1 MLSAPLRL
9 MVSVGLQE
17 AASTE
22 ARDDAARLL
31 RRELADAGVG
41 EVALARA
48 GDVPPGVKSAENF
61 LFGALVL
68 SVLPGALT
76 TLLAVSRDWAS
87 RRAGRTLTFS
97 YGDGDQRFEFQYDPA
112 QTDLNQ
118 LVTQL
123 LQAQTAAN
131 QLTLGAG
138 SQVGGDVVGGDKVSH
153 STVGGDSVGRDKITH
168 IHAAPGAT
176 VILGSRPVDEAPAN
190 PPPDHAAPTA
200 A

>member
-1 MLSAPLRL
+1 MTSEPIRL
-9 MVSVGLQE
+9 TVTVGLQD
-17 AASTE
+17 AASDE

-31 RRELADAGVG
+31 RRELEDGGVG
-41 EVALARA
+41 EVALAR
-48 GDVPPGVKSAENF
+48 GGNLPPGVKSAESF

-76 TLLAVSRDWAS
+76 TLLAISKDWAG
-87 RRAGRTLTFS
+87 RQAGRTLTFS
-97 YGDGDQRFEFQYDPA
+97 YGDGDQRLEFQYDPA

-123 LQAQTAAN
+123 LQAQASAN

-138 SQVGGDVVGGDKVSH
+138 SQVGGDVVGGDKLSH

-176 VILGSRPVDEAPAN
+176 VILGTRPADAPPAAPVTPAAPA
-190 PPPDHAAPTA
+190 A
-200 A
+200 